1 MARSLMKS
9 SKSGQKLSSMK
20 YCVFVVAF
28 FCFAGFAFG
37 QEKITPPELV
47 VSARGVAI
55 YGIQGNKETKL
66 YAKNQGYLFPV
77 ASITK
82 LVTAKVVMQYFG
94 GNTTFVATAP
104 LYIPG
109 TNPQQALP
117 AGVYTRDDLLR
128 AMLVGSSNDIPQL
141 FALYIGKD
149 FLLSMNT
156 FLQSGLYTKSLFY
169 NGTGLDP
176 LDKKFPVN
184 RLTPYNTMH
193 LVKDVYTG
201 DAELTTIL
209 AQKEVSVTN
218 MQTGEIIKI
227 KSTNELNTDPL
238 YKDRV
243 VLSKT
248 GRTNRAGENLVFVTH
263 GGKNFD
269 YIVVVLL
276 SSKNRYAD
284 GKVVVDWLK
293 RVEVAKVGAEVR

>member
-1 MARSLMKS
+1 
-9 SKSGQKLSSMK
+9 
-20 YCVFVVAF
+20 
-28 FCFAGFAFG
+28 
-37 QEKITPPELV
+37 
-47 VSARGVAI
+47 
-55 YGIQGNKETKL
+55 
-66 YAKNQGYLFPV
+66 
-77 ASITK
+77 
-82 LVTAKVVMQYFG
+82 
-94 GNTTFVATAP
+94 
-104 LYIPG
+104 
-109 TNPQQALP
+109 
-117 AGVYTRDDLLR
+117 
-128 AMLVGSSNDIPQL
+128 MLVGSSNDVPQL

-201 DAELTTIL
+201 DAALTTIL

-263 GGKNFD
+263 GGRNFD

-276 SSKNRYAD
+276 SSKNRHAD
-284 GKVVVDWLK
+284 GKVVVDWL
-293 RVEVAKVGAEVR
+293 RGMEVVVNQ